1 MTEPRSGIP
10 ASENDSSMAHPP
22 RSPVP
27 SWFRSRA
34 GRRYG
39 LEIGLI
45 LTMKLALLVLLWFVF
60 IKPWQGPAESPAAV
74 VQQFYLPKLMSAG
87 HD

>member
-1 MTEPRSGIP
+1 
-10 ASENDSSMAHPP
+10 MADPP

-45 LTMKLALLVLLWFVF
+45 LALKMGLLVLLWFVF
-60 IKPWQGPAESPAAV
+60 IKPWQRPAEPPAAV
-74 VQQFYLPKLMSAG
+74 VQQFYLPRLPSAR